1 MTIYS
6 GFSSGE
12 ELFSNWTL
20 MKINYLSMSKSRRSL
35 FPYEAPCVKKIEPLE
50 SMSLL
55 VAFSLETDFDDF
67 TEGEEL

>member
-20 MKINYLSMSKSRRSL
+20 MKINLSMSKSRRSL

>member
-1 MTIYS
+1 
-6 GFSSGE
+6 
-12 ELFSNWTL
+12 

-50 SMSLL
+50 TMSLL